1 MPQEST
7 ANLHLNFVNGV
18 AVISFATPY
27 LQTEDAIARVG
38 AELFELAER
47 WSFTKVLITFDG
59 VRFVSSS
66 MLAQIVK
73 LHKQLAKN
81 KGRVRLCCLTPT
93 LREVL
98 KASQLDKLMEVFD
111 DEKAALAKF

>member
-1 MPQEST
+1 MTQEST
-7 ANLHLNFVNGV
+7 QNLRLNFVNGV
-18 AVISFATPY
+18 AVIGFATPY
-27 LQTEDAIARVG
+27 LQTEDAIAKVG
-38 AELFELAER
+38 EELFELAGR
-47 WSFTKVLITFDG
+47 WDFSKVLITFEG

-73 LHKQLAKN
+73 LQKQLARN
-81 KGRVRLCCLTPT
+81 KGRVRLCNLTPT

-98 KASQLDKLMEVFD
+98 RASQLDRLMEVFE

>member
-7 ANLHLNFVNGV
+7 PNLHLNFLNGV

-27 LQTEDAIARVG
+27 LQSEDAIAKVG

-47 WSFTKVLITFDG
+47 WDFSKVLITFDG

-66 MLAQIVK
+66 MLAQIVR
-73 LHKQLAKN
+73 LHKHLAKS
-81 KGRVRLCCLTPT
+81 KGRVRLCNLTPT
-93 LREVL
+93 LRDVL
-98 KASQLDKLMEVFD
+98 RASQLDKLMEVFD

>member
-7 ANLHLNFVNGV
+7 QNLHLNFVNGV

-27 LQTEDAIARVG
+27 LQTEDAIAKVG
-38 AELFELAER
+38 AELFELADR
-47 WSFTKVLITFDG
+47 WDFTKVLITFEG

-66 MLAQIVK
+66 MLAQVVK
-73 LHKQLAKN
+73 LHKQLAKT
-81 KGRVRLCCLTPT
+81 KGKVRLCVTNPS

-98 KASQLDKLMEVFD
+98 RASQLDRLMEVFD